1 MTQRLIAAVRTCA
14 AGLVL
19 LPLLIGAALAEAPTA
34 APAGGWRTEIL
45 RDHPLTGRLYDLTAE
60 RFADHVTV
68 LDDLAGARFVLLGEK
83 HDNPDHHALQ
93 AEIVRRLGRE
103 DGFAAVVFE
112 MLSPEQ
118 ADALPARGAAGVD
131 LDALAQAIEWET
143 RGWPDWPAYRAI
155 FAEALAAR
163 MALRPGNP
171 RREAVL
177 ATVREGLAAAM
188 DEAERARFALDRP
201 LDPADA
207 ARLLDQIEAAH
218 CGYAPRDRLA
228 PMVDAQRL
236 KDAALADAL
245 IAASAEDGPAVL
257 IAGGGHVRRDWAAP
271 LYLARRGAAE
281 SRILLFVEVA
291 PESEDPAAYAPRDS
305 TGSPAADYLWF
316 TPRVDLD
323 DPCARF
329 AQQLE
334 RMKTSGD
341 PPAPE

>member
-1 MTQRLIAAVRTCA
+1 MTARLIAAARTA
-14 AGLVL
+14 AAALVF
-19 LPLLIGAALAEAPTA
+19 LPLLIGAALADAPTA

-45 RDHPLTGRLYDLTAE
+45 RDHPLTGRLYDPTAE
-60 RFADHVTV
+60 RFVDRATV
-68 LDDLAGARFVLLGEK
+68 LTDLAGAPFALLGEK

-93 AEIVRRLGRE
+93 AEIVRHLGRE

-112 MLSPEQ
+112 MLSPDQ
-118 ADALPARGAAGVD
+118 ADALPTRGAADVD
-131 LDALAQAIEWET
+131 LDALAQAVAWEA

-163 MALRPGNP
+163 MAIRPGNP
-171 RREAVL
+171 PRGAVL
-177 ATVREGLAAAM
+177 ATVREGLADAV
-188 DEAERARFALDRP
+188 DEAERARLALDRP

-207 ARLLDQIEAAH
+207 GRLLDQIEAAH

-245 IAASAEDGPAVL
+245 IAAAAEDGPAVL

-281 SRILLFVEVA
+281 ARILLFVEVA
-291 PESEDPAAYAPRDS
+291 PEGEDPAAYAPRDS
-305 TGSPAADYLWF
+305 AGAPAADYLWF

-334 RMKTSGD
+334 GMKSPGG
-341 PPAPE
+341 PPAPD